1 MLGRAL
7 EGGVSCFVFW
17 FRVSCFVFL
26 GFGFRISGFG
36 FRVSGFGFRVSGF
49 GLRVSGFGFRVSG
62 SGSRFSVFGFR
73 VSVFGFRVSGF
84 GGTVADAEADG
95 LRECQEVTE
104 PQCGPACQV
113 FQKGLSDSNVVARV
127 QISEPRDN
135 LRINCRD
142 NLRIKCRQA
151 N

>member
-1 MLGRAL
+1 MFRVS
-7 EGGVSCFVFW
+7 VSCFM
-17 FRVSCFVFL
+17 FRVS
-26 GFGFRISGFG
+26 GFRVSDFWV
-36 FRVSGFGFRVSGF
+36 RVSGFGFRVSGF
-49 GLRVSGFGFRVSG
+49 GLRASGFRFRVPG
-62 SGSRFSVFGFR
+62 SGSRF
-73 VSVFGFRVSGF
+73 SVFGFRVSGF

-95 LRECQEVTE
+95 LRECQEVSE
-104 PQCGPACQV
+104 PQRGPACQG